1 MLGTSIDEV
10 DLDNFIEEK
19 KPKYLTDTNGKVRTF
34 MLRRAAAKEAH
45 TINGTVMPFK
55 NGYVIKLNEEN
66 TNVKSTSQLSEDQ
79 TNTSGITMRG
89 QTGRNESGRTKS
101 SFEGNSCLNEETT
114 TKQIRKLTLTEIR
127 AKQKEKIV
135 ESIDKGIEPGLSM
148 AGAGESIARDMGEK
162 IKKKTGKAS
171 QVTETIGAGG
181 EDVTSVSDGNELRLK
196 RKGINLQS
204 FKTKNYL

>member
-1 MLGTSIDEV
+1 
-10 DLDNFIEEK
+10 
-19 KPKYLTDTNGKVRTF
+19 
-34 MLRRAAAKEAH
+34 
-45 TINGTVMPFK
+45 
-55 NGYVIKLNEEN
+55 
-66 TNVKSTSQLSEDQ
+66 
-79 TNTSGITMRG
+79 MRG

-181 EDVTSVSDGNELRLK
+181 EDATSVSDNNELKLK